1 MWRLASSLVVVGL
14 LSVPLAAQE
23 KKAELT
29 GKEKK
34 AAEAVADLLAK
45 INGGGAG
52 ITIKNEEAVRKLF
65 PDHVIVNARYR
76 LFPVAQRL
84 PENMSAS
91 NLFAVDKDGKVE
103 HLKDVKELEK
113 FFQKNLNPV
122 TKKGLQPAV
131 TAWLGLSQEFVQDG
145 FYKFEAPGGK
155 EPFESTGSGDG
166 KHLTVSTRIVVM
178 AGGNGEIKATLTFQ
192 DGRLAKVEEVAK
204 VRPGPR
210 PICQATKL
218 LDADPIVRRMAEQD
232 LLIMGLPAHDYLME
246 QRERATP
253 ELRLEIDWLWRQIQK
268 NGW

>member
-52 ITIKNEEAVRKLF
+52 ITIKNEEAVRKQF

-103 HLKDVKELEK
+103 HLKDAKELEK
-113 FFQKNLNPV
+113 FFHKNLSAV
-122 TKKGLQPAV
+122 TDKGLERAV
-131 TAWLGLSQEFVQDG
+131 SAWLGLSQEFIQDG
-145 FYKFEAPGGK
+145 FYKFEAPGT

-178 AGGNGEIKATLTFQ
+178 AGGNGEIKATLTFKV
-192 DGRLAKVEEVAK
+192 GKLAKVEEVAK
-204 VRPGPR
+204 IRPGPR

-218 LDADPIVRRMAEQD
+218 LDPDPLVRRICEQD
-232 LLIMGLPAHDYLME
+232 LLIMGLSAREYLME
-246 QRERATP
+246 QRDRATP
-253 ELRLEIDWLWRQIQK
+253 ELLIEIDRLWRQILK